1 LSKIFISYTNSD
13 IKEYEELVKHLKP
26 LSRRGRIEV
35 VSKKTINLGENIDN
49 KIRSYT
55 NGASLILVL
64 ASIDYLGVEDD
75 EIEIILNSECFAQ
88 SRVIV
93 IPLKRCNWKLTFGN
107 LMPLPKEY
115 SDSKFEQ
122 MSSEDLWLEVASEV
136 QALLDQQYY
145 LTNSI
150 VARADPSVLEAS
162 QEPPKT
168 PPNGM
173 KLKPNEIYCPVE
185 GDSMEPLYYNGD
197 FALARKVEN
206 ASEILIKNKPK
217 PVYIIRT
224 ISQGTIMKHIGEVHK
239 EYYILTSANAKYKPV
254 HIRTDEIHSIY
265 KVFGKIEGDA

>member
-1 LSKIFISYTNSD
+1 MSKIFISYTNSD

-26 LSRRGRIEV
+26 LSNGRRIDL
-35 VSKKTINLGENIDN
+35 VSKKTIKPGENIDN

-55 NGASLILVL
+55 KDANLILVL
-64 ASIDYLGVEDD
+64 ASTDYLGEEDY
-75 EIEIILNSECFAQ
+75 EINIILNSECFTQ

-93 IPLKRCNWKLTFGN
+93 IPHKRCNWKTVFGN
-107 LMPLPKEY
+107 LMPLPKKY
-115 SDSKFEQ
+115 LNSTYVQ
-122 MSSEDLWLEVASEV
+122 MPSEDLWLEVAAEV
-136 QALLDQQYY
+136 QELWDKHYY
-145 LTNSI
+145 LTSSI

-168 PPNGM
+168 LPNGI

-185 GDSMEPLYYNGD
+185 GDSMEPLYYEGD

-206 ASEILIKNKPK
+206 ASEILTKNKPK

-224 ISQGTIMKHIGEVHK
+224 ISQGTIIKHINEVHK
-239 EYYILTSANAKYKPV
+239 EYYILTSANKKYKAV